1 MSNFEYTFLVYA
13 EFFVC
18 ITLFGLVIN
27 TILLKFSKTFG
38 IREKDNTM
46 VRWTTVAKPA
56 LGGITFFMSFLV
68 STACFGILFDHNELF
83 KNGEIISVI
92 GALCLAF
99 IMGLADDAYDTKPW
113 LKFFIQITCGLI
125 LIFGSLKTGNENH
138 IISLFENDFLNYIIT
153 VLWVIGIMNSV
164 NMLDNMDGITTVT
177 SIFIFLTALIFL
189 AFQNEYE
196 HYDFMII
203 LGITAGLLSFLFYN
217 WTPAKIYMGDSGS
230 QFIGLLLAIVGIKYF
245 WNSTAFETH
254 ELISSR
260 QIIIVLLIFI
270 LPISD
275 TTSVFI
281 NRIAR
286 KQSPFIGGKDHT
298 THHLSFLGFNNT
310 QIIFIFSGIAF
321 LSSLIAIALYRFGD
335 NWSLIKFILY
345 SIYILAVFF
354 TLYITTQQHKD
365 LRK

>member
-1 MSNFEYTFLVYA
+1 MVLLFYELLSEYT
-13 EFFVC
+13 
-18 ITLFGLVIN
+18 I
-27 TILLKFSKTFG
+27 
-38 IREKDNTM
+38 
-46 VRWTTVAKPA
+46 
-56 LGGITFFMSFLV
+56 
-68 STACFGILFDHNELF
+68 FGILFDHNELF
-83 KNGEIISVI
+83 KNGEIVGVI

-99 IMGLADDAYDTKPW
+99 VMGLADDAYDTKPW

-138 IISLFENDFLNYIIT
+138 IILMFENDFLNYIIT
-153 VLWVIGIMNSV
+153 VLWVVGIMNSI

-189 AFQNEYE
+189 AFKNEYE
-196 HYDFMII
+196 YYDFMII

-230 QFIGLLLAIVGIKYF
+230 QFIGLMLAIVGIKYF
-245 WNSTAFETH
+245 WNSAAFVTQEF
-254 ELISSR
+254 ISSQ
-260 QIIIVLLIFI
+260 QIIIVLLIYI

-298 THHLSFLGFNNT
+298 THHLSFLGFNDT
-310 QIIFIFSGIAF
+310 QVIFYLLWNCIFI
-321 LSSLIAIALYRFGD
+321 LI
-335 NWSLIKFILY
+335 NCNSFI
-345 SIYILAVFF
+345 
-354 TLYITTQQHKD
+354 
-365 LRK
+365 